1 MVNFGVELPLLA
13 LLNGAADRA
22 PLLLGLVHILNPFA
36 ILTKRV
42 EKEPTQLL
50 YGFGLYV
57 RQNTQGSDE
66 PHQDESVDESGV
78 LCKVQAAH

>member
-1 MVNFGVELPLLA
+1 LVNFGVKFSLLA

-36 ILTKRV
+36 VLAKRV

-50 YGFGLYV
+50 YGFGLYM
-57 RQNTQGSDE
+57 RQNTQSRDE
-66 PHQDESVDESGV
+66 SHQDESVDESGV
-78 LCKVQAAH
+78 LC